1 MKIENKTVVAATA
14 SKNVVTLYF
23 DDGETMRLS
32 ADAEFTQQVID
43 KVTPALAAG
52 KTITL
57 NMEDHVLNI
66 YTEMEKKTNGLVKF
80 FRVAKKAL
88 LGIDAPTEQQIVSLA
103 LPMENYNMA
112 SDDDTIVAVIQEEPV
127 NVENTEP
134 VASGEARFPA
144 RGHETEVGSQTDPVG
159 DSANDSAASSGTS
172 GSTQQTADSVPAT
185 RAEKPAGTVLVG
197 AEALKNQINHF
208 QKQDNPEGFNRFMQ
222 RLATVVKARQHT
234 AKELL
239 DFLKHADLPIAD
251 DGSIV
256 AYKRL
261 NGRGDH
267 YVDSHSG
274 RVTQRVGSRVFMKPE
289 MVDPDRRNK
298 CSNGLHIG
306 RRDYM
311 RSFSGDK
318 IVIVKIAP
326 EDVIAVPQDYR
337 GSKMRCAGYH
347 IVAEVP
353 KEGFNH
359 LERNDP
365 MTKDSKAAEMLT
377 RVIRGLHDPVDQ
389 LVEIRGQKGTDLV
402 ITDLNAPAVTEPD
415 APVEL
420 VQETVTQ
427 ELPVPIEGTQALEEM
442 TDDGR
447 QRIDPALNSP
457 KAIKDKVAKAKAA
470 PEKPAE
476 VVKAEA
482 TGDAR
487 KVKKAKRK
495 AATKAPEPVKEAPAS
510 QARDEMTEHQITAK
524 KRWPAVQAG
533 NLSKVKLAQEC
544 KTSTRSL
551 DRWAE
556 KFNF

>member
-23 DDGETMRLS
+23 DDGETMPLP

-112 SDDDTIVAVIQEEPV
+112 SNDDTIVAVIQTDDATPQELEDAAAFYDEMKA
-127 NVENTEP
+127 NGGTNK
-134 VASGEARFPA
+134 GM
-144 RGHETEVGSQTDPVG
+144 GGSL
-159 DSANDSAASSGTS
+159 SATN
-172 GSTQQTADSVPAT
+172 AT
-185 RAEKPAGTVLVG
+185 KPTGTVLVG

-208 QKQDNPEGFNRFMQ
+208 QQQDNPEGFNRFMQ

-234 AKELL
+234 ANELL

-274 RVTQRVGSRVFMKPE
+274 RVKQRVGSRVFMKPE
-289 MVDPDRRNK
+289 MVDPDRRNE

-353 KEGFNH
+353 KEGFDH

-377 RVIRGLHDPVDQ
+377 MVIRGLHNPVDQ
-389 LVEIRGQKGTDLV
+389 LVEIRGHKGTDLV
-402 ITDLNAPAVTEPD
+402 ITDLNAPA
-415 APVEL
+415 AL

-427 ELPVPIEGTQALEEM
+427 ELPVPVEGTQALEEM
-442 TDDGR
+442 SDDGR
-447 QRIDPALNSP
+447 QRIDPELNSP

-470 PEKPAE
+470 PEP
-476 VVKAEA
+476 VVEA
-482 TGDAR
+482 APVIAQEGD
-487 KVKKAKRK
+487 
-495 AATKAPEPVKEAPAS
+495 
-510 QARDEMTEHQITAK
+510 MTEHQITAK
-524 KRWPAVQAG
+524 KRWPEIQAG
-533 NLSKVKLAQEC
+533 TLSKVKLAQMC